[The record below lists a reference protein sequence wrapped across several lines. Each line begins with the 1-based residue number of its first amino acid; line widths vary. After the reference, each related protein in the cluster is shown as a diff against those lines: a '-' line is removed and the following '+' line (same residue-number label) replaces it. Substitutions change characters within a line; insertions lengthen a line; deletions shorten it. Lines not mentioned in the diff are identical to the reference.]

1 MSDEAITGQ
10 QAGQPETIPAEAS
23 QQGQPAPENASPQ
36 YVTEQQLADFEKRI
50 LSQTQS
56 LVDKKGNAINA
67 KIAQLQKAGISVTP
81 EQARTLIDQEEA
93 SAQRVEQ
100 TAKAAQPDPVMP
112 AAVDP
117 EKAEWIKAHTG
128 DDKNVA
134 DPIWGQIYAISKSA
148 GGMLIEKDDPE
159 FELVNKQYAADQGD
173 AFVADF
179 TLAIAS
185 KRLRLSN
192 NKSQGY
198 ASIPAL
204 FSGGQKSN
212 SVPDDISPKDL
223 YAQAFV

>member
-1 MSDEAITGQ
+1 MNDEAITGQ

-67 KIAQLQKAGISVTP
+67 KIAQLQKAGITVTP

-93 SAQRVEQ
+93 SAQHAEQ

-112 AAVDP
+112 ATVDP
-117 EKAEWIKAHTG
+117 AQAEWIT
-128 DDKNVA
+128 KNGGNPT
-134 DPIWGQIYAISKSA
+134 DPYWGTVYDISKQA
-148 GGMLIEKDDPE
+148 GGMLIEADDPE
-159 FELVNKQYAADQGD
+159 IEFMKQKFDNGS
-173 AFVADF
+173 AFVAAF
-179 TLAIAS
+179 AQAIAS

-223 YAQAFV
+223 YAQAFG